1 MLEKGDIWWEKVKIS
16 KLEEKNSGKGLLWNL
31 NQARQTQDKK
41 EIIPILKM
49 HKIMSIQLIFKNY
62 KRENLV

>member
-1 MLEKGDIWWEKVKIS
+1 MLEKGDIWWEKAKIS
-16 KLEEKNSGKGLLWNL
+16 NSEEKKPGKGLLWNL

-41 EIIPILKM
+41 ETISVLKM
-49 HKIMSIQLIFKNY
+49 HKIMAIQLIFKNY